1 MELKEINSLVEL
13 FFKKYEEK
21 SSEQN
26 QPFLKWLK
34 TERNDFL
41 TWTQVQNNIVILS
54 QYLRKNLLNSIRTII
69 ILKPKNV

>member
-1 MELKEINSLVEL
+1 MELKAINSLVEL

-26 QPFLKWLK
+26 QLFLKWLK

-41 TWTQVQNNIVILS
+41 TWTQVHNKIVILS
-54 QYLRKNLLNSIRTII
+54 QYLRKNLLKKS
-69 ILKPKNV
+69 LHVFF